1 MAAALRSLQKLGSIG
16 VAAAA
21 ATTLSYNK
29 PSACDQRR
37 RFEGKTIVITGRDG
51 FGAKAGAVS
60 TSPSKAR
67 RSCWSTSIRPP

>member
-1 MAAALRSLQKLGSIG
+1 MAAALRSLQKLGSLS

-37 RFEGKTIVITGRDG
+37 RFEGKTIVTVSYTHLTLPT
-51 FGAKAGAVS
+51 KA
-60 TSPSKAR
+60 
-67 RSCWSTSIRPP
+67 